1 MITVHGRTRSMM
13 YDGEPMYEYIKLA
26 KDSVNIPVFANGG
39 IFSREDA
46 EKMMELT
53 GADGVML
60 ARYGFENPLIFAE
73 LTGTKCTETKYS
85 LLMEQLAIAEEC
97 FDEMFVLTY
106 IKKLASYFMKKM
118 PGTKQLKMNLYR
130 SVNIA
135 ELRSVLGEIFD
146 DR

>member
-1 MITVHGRTRSMM
+1 
-13 YDGEPMYEYIKLA
+13 
-26 KDSVNIPVFANGG
+26 
-39 IFSREDA
+39 
-46 EKMMELT
+46 
-53 GADGVML
+53 
-60 ARYGFENPLIFAE
+60 
-73 LTGTKCTETKYS
+73 
-85 LLMEQLAIAEEC
+85 MEQLAIAEEC

-130 SVNIA
+130 SGNIA